1 MSHYVIGDVQ
11 GCYDELAALCSKV
24 KFDPHKDKLIFAGDL
39 VNRGPKSLE
48 VLNFCI
54 ENRKSVK
61 AVLGNHDFYLLYLI
75 EHQKKNKSLKQILE
89 ADNLDEINK
98 WIKGL
103 TLLLKI

>member
-54 ENRKSVK
+54 KNSNVPIYLRIGK
-61 AVLGNHDFYLLYLI
+61 AGEKTL
-75 EHQKKNKSLKQILE
+75 
-89 ADNLDEINK
+89 INK
-98 WIKGL
+98 KSEKWKFN
-103 TLLLKI
+103 KIRKLRDGNKICIYCSD